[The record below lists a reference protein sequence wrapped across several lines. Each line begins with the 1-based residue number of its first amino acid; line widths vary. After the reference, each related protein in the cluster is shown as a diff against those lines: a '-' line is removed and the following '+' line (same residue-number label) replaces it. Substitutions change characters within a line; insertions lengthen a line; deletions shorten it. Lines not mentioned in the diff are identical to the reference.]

1 MLTLCSKVS
10 IWIDRAVKFGSFLL
24 TPFPPIS
31 DATFHISGA
40 TKSVYAPEPFDVGRI
55 LQADIVSEGQQITLT
70 TAGPIDPGLVL
81 ILALNGYSFECFSL
95 IIYMHLV
102 DFEPT
107 TFSTLFLTKGGPH
120 CLFEFEISICL
131 VSFSLNLFK
140 SS

>member
-10 IWIDRAVKFGSFLL
+10 NWTDRAVKFGSFLCP
-24 TPFPPIS
+24 PFSPIS

-81 ILALNGYSFECFSL
+81 ILALNGYSCFFFDKL
-95 IIYMHLV
+95 HA
-102 DFEPT
+102 P
-107 TFSTLFLTKGGPH
+107 GG
-120 CLFEFEISICL
+120 F
-131 VSFSLNLFK
+131 
-140 SS
+140 